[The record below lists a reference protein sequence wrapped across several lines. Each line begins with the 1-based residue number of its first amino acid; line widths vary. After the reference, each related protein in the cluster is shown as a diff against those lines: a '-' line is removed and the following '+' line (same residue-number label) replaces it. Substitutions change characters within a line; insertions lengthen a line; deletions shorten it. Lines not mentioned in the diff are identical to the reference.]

1 VENPATRQK
10 SSRVGVSASFPLTKH
25 QSVKASYADGAYV
38 RFGGDFQVVSLA
50 WQYSWVGRP
59 N

>member
-1 VENPATRQK
+1 M
-10 SSRVGVSASFPLTKH
+10 
-25 QSVKASYADGAYV
+25 KASYADGAYV